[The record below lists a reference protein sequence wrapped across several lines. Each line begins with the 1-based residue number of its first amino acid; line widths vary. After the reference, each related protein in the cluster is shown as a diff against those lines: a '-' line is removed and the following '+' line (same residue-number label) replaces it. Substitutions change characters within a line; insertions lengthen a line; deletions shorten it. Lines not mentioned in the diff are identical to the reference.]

1 MSSRDASDVIYR
13 NDYITRYISFLA
25 KQQNTIGAIYT
36 INDGSGA
43 ANEAS
48 EVTYLTIGS
57 TLVPNVVS
65 SNEFFRVAPLRPTS
79 RVTTIYTGSPSAS
92 LATSNGTY
100 IIDGSTRLYQ
110 LSGTTVVNTITYPAP
125 ITSIGKDL
133 AGNIYVTTSNAV
145 YENTQ
150 TGIVPMNITGL
161 SNISAL
167 TVNSNVF
174 FFLQAGSSR
183 IFSAT
188 QNTAVTVVAGSNA
201 GFAEGIGS
209 SALFSSPAS
218 IALDPS
224 STILFVA
231 DTGNSLLRT
240 MRTVP
245 PYSVITVAGN
255 STGFFTPTPTDNVGN
270 RDGIGLNGENLLYS
284 PQGITVAPNG
294 VVYIADTNNNNIRS
308 LTNGYLAT
316 LAGQPGSDPIYEFS
330 PPGYVDGFTSN
341 ALFTSPTAI
350 SYYDSALYI
359 TEPSNGTVR
368 VLTLV

>member
-1 MSSRDASDVIYR
+1 MTSRDASDVIYR
-13 NDYITRYISFLA
+13 NDYITRYISFIA

-57 TLVPNVVS
+57 TLVPIVGSTNDYFQVFPLPPISVVS
-65 SNEFFRVAPLRPTS
+65 
-79 RVTTIYTGSPSAS
+79 TIYTGSPRAS
-92 LATSNGTY
+92 VAASSGTY

-110 LSGTTVVNTITYPAP
+110 LSGRTVTKTITYPAP

-133 AGNIYVTTSNAV
+133 AGNIYVTTSTAV

-174 FFLQAGSSR
+174 FFLQSGFSQ
-183 IFSAT
+183 IFSGT
-188 QNTAVTVVAGSNA
+188 QNSAVTVVAGSNA
-201 GFAEGIGS
+201 GFADGPGS
-209 SALFSSPAS
+209 SARFSTPAS
-218 IALDPS
+218 IALDLS
-224 STILFVA
+224 SSLLYIA
-231 DTGNSLLRT
+231 DTGNSILRT
-240 MRTVP
+240 MSTSP
-245 PYSVITVAGN
+245 PYTVSTVAGN
-255 STGFFTPTPTDNVGN
+255 STGFLSPNPTDNVGN

-284 PQGITVAPNG
+284 PQGITVASNG

-308 LTNGYLAT
+308 LINGYLST
-316 LAGQPGSDPIYEFS
+316 VAGKTGSDPIYEFS
-330 PPGYVDGFTSN
+330 PPGYVDGVTSN
-341 ALFTSPTAI
+341 ALFTSPTSI
-350 SYYDSALYI
+350 SHYDSALYI

-368 VLTLV
+368 VITQV